1 MSQWS
6 ITIWIEYGLVCLVDT
21 LQHFTFGRIQIFI
34 IKTWS
39 TPEFGW
45 QWMFDQNEEICFIL
59 LALLSTAL
67 VAAHVV
73 PFTLT
78 CLFCEISEHKTH
90 LTLNSQFTFHF
101 LPCLLPSSSTS
112 TTSCASLSPFWQ
124 KQPPHWPA
132 VPQCA
137 TVCLPPPHTDLPT
150 VPTCQRPRRPPNV
163 LGKGWVGSQP
173 IIRKHWFL
181 NYDMLVFTIN
191 TTRSHRTQIC
201 QFSILLVA
209 IFLIQPPK

>member
-21 LQHFTFGRIQIFI
+21 LQHLTFGRIQIFI

-137 TVCLPPPHTDLPT
+137 TVWPATSPHWPAHCAHLPEAKEAAKR
-150 VPTCQRPRRPPNV
+150 VGQR
-163 LGKGWVGSQP
+163 LGGEST
-173 IIRKHWFL
+173 
-181 NYDMLVFTIN
+181 NY
-191 TTRSHRTQIC
+191 TQT
-201 QFSILLVA
+201 L
-209 IFLIQPPK
+209 IFELWYACVHYKYNKVS

>member
-6 ITIWIEYGLVCLVDT
+6 ITIWIEYGLVCLLDT

-101 LPCLLPSSSTS
+101 PPTLLPSSSTS

-124 KQPPHWPA
+124 KQPPHRPA

-137 TVCLPPPHTDLPT
+137 TVCLPQCQSVTCHHPTLTCPLCPPARGQGGRQ
-150 VPTCQRPRRPPNV
+150 TCWA
-163 LGKGWVGSQP
+163 KAGWGVNQLYAN
-173 IIRKHWFL
+173 IDFWTK
-181 NYDMLVFTIN
+181 
-191 TTRSHRTQIC
+191 IC
-201 QFSILLVA
+201 LCSL
-209 IFLIQPPK
+209 